1 MSCDPIQN
9 AKRKRPLYDS
19 DDGSPISH
27 LKKETLEG
35 PETRQKSEH
44 VTDTQVGALKLM
56 LFKVSLTTSDLPLPS
71 YASKHTRISVREE
84 ITTCPREI
92 IDLLLK
98 DHSAGTLQAREDEA
112 RRLWQSFIDEAD
124 SLSEAQ
130 SIGSSG
136 SSVACVANAQA
147 EIPLEGVDREATL
160 SADESWEDGK
170 YGAYMDADE
179 PSLQSENGPPSDAE
193 LHTETGDM

>member
-35 PETRQKSEH
+35 PGTRQKSKH
-44 VTDTQVGALKLM
+44 VSDTDVDALNLM
-56 LFKVSLTTSDLPLPS
+56 LFKVSLAASDLPLPS
-71 YASKHTRISVREE
+71 YASEHTIISVREE
-84 ITTCPREI
+84 ITTCPGEI

-98 DHSAGTLQAREDEA
+98 DLSAGTLQAREDEA
-112 RRLWQSFIDEAD
+112 RRLWQSFIDEAE
-124 SLSEAQ
+124 SLSGAQ

-136 SSVACVANAQA
+136 SSVARVANAQA

-160 SADESWEDGK
+160 SADESWDDGK
-170 YGAYMDADE
+170 YGAYIDAAE

-193 LHTETGDM
+193 PQTETGDM